1 MGFTHHKAK
10 GKGYHE
16 LNMHISWGIRRWG
29 FLWEMKSGIDITLH
43 RSSKG
48 ESQFITQLSIPSSLF
63 SWLYY
68 FPMFAMVIIFPLSAT
83 DDYPI
88 FPSNNFLFLF
98 FWLYPFS
105 LFAANNDLTSLSN
118 NFFFSFLL
126 YSVFMVAVDNNLNF
140 FCHSLLPAFNQLQP

>member
-1 MGFTHHKAK
+1 
-10 GKGYHE
+10 
-16 LNMHISWGIRRWG
+16 
-29 FLWEMKSGIDITLH
+29 MKSGIDITLH

-126 YSVFMVAVDNNLNF
+126 YSVFMVAVDNNLTF